1 MKAISNEQMIESL
14 LVGTVLLSPES
25 YPVAADVVKLT
36 DFAIGSAFKVWAAL
50 SRLWSVD
57 GNGDLYAKVY
67 LALDSEA
74 DKQWFMGVTS
84 DIVPSPSSVRRYAQ
98 QVAAAAK
105 MRRIKNDLSA
115 LAARTVEPGVQSDWL
130 LEDLLAL
137 YRKET
142 GGADGDVSIDAAMG
156 RFNAL
161 QEENRLRG
169 HVGLRTGFQCLQDDF
184 IVYQPGHLWAIGA
197 WTSVGKAQPGTSII
211 RTPGLPIE
219 FKNIK
224 VGDVICSSSGGRQ
237 VVTGV
242 FPQGEK
248 EIFEIT
254 FTDGRRARCC
264 DDHLWKYRAKDKPW
278 TVGTLKEIKTRGKAQ
293 RINIPIHGPL
303 EYGKKDLPLD
313 PYVFGILLGDGSF
326 RNCSVRF
333 TTSKKDIA
341 DKVESLLPAGDFLIH
356 NREIEYS
363 ITTGSRDKTPSK
375 TMQAIESCGL
385 RGCYSTQKFIP
396 ECYLTSS
403 VEDRRKLLDG
413 LISTD
418 GHMAK
423 GSTCAIEYSTSSER
437 LAINVVDLVRGLGG
451 FASIAKRENPKYTN
465 NGEERTG
472 EANYRVVITLDGFSK
487 ERARK
492 RSMRIISIVPV
503 GREEAFCISVS
514 GQDSLYITDD
524 YVVTH
529 NTAFMIEAICRFFLE
544 NERGRMAVFSTEMT
558 EEQNIARILA
568 NRTGFNANVILSGNL
583 LDQHLPR
590 VEAEKGWLAGKDLRI
605 YTKTRSIEDISA
617 QCRKLKHGGGVDV
630 VWVDFIQN
638 VHRENGKQD
647 QYAMMSQIAKD
658 LQALAHDCRC
668 TIICLSQLPN
678 HAGRED
684 TGILEFKG
692 AGEIAAAC
700 DVGVLMKRAKEDNT
714 KILFD
719 IRKNRHG
726 KCGKILL
733 QYVDGWT
740 RIDEIGRPEGQGV

>member
-115 LAARTVEPGVQSDWL
+115 LAARAVEPGVQSDWV

-197 WTSVGKAQPGTSII
+197 WTSVGK
-211 RTPGLPIE
+211 
-219 FKNIK
+219 
-224 VGDVICSSSGGRQ
+224 
-237 VVTGV
+237 
-242 FPQGEK
+242 
-248 EIFEIT
+248 
-254 FTDGRRARCC
+254 
-264 DDHLWKYRAKDKPW
+264 
-278 TVGTLKEIKTRGKAQ
+278 
-293 RINIPIHGPL
+293 
-303 EYGKKDLPLD
+303 
-313 PYVFGILLGDGSF
+313 
-326 RNCSVRF
+326 
-333 TTSKKDIA
+333 
-341 DKVESLLPAGDFLIH
+341 
-356 NREIEYS
+356 
-363 ITTGSRDKTPSK
+363 
-375 TMQAIESCGL
+375 
-385 RGCYSTQKFIP
+385 
-396 ECYLTSS
+396 
-403 VEDRRKLLDG
+403 
-413 LISTD
+413 
-418 GHMAK
+418 
-423 GSTCAIEYSTSSER
+423 
-437 LAINVVDLVRGLGG
+437 
-451 FASIAKRENPKYTN
+451 
-465 NGEERTG
+465 
-472 EANYRVVITLDGFSK
+472 
-487 ERARK
+487 
-492 RSMRIISIVPV
+492 
-503 GREEAFCISVS
+503 
-514 GQDSLYITDD
+514 
-524 YVVTH
+524 
-529 NTAFMIEAICRFFLE
+529 TAFMIEAICRFFLE
-544 NERGRMAVFSTEMT
+544 NEHGRMAVFSTEMT